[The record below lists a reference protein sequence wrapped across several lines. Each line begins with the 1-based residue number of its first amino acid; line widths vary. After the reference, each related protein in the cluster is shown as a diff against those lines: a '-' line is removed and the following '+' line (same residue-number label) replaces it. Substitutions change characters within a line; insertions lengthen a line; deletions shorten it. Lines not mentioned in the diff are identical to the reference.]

1 MPRRNHSIEEGLSP
15 RLGHILRELEYIIVS
30 EGFLHLK
37 TATLA
42 WRLRCSKRALYSLAP
57 THKKLLELLI
67 SRVLDRTDKYLEKAA
82 TDGPNPRLALTRYM
96 NAIVQASRP
105 ASARF
110 LRDLTA
116 FAPGVRLLQQHQ
128 RRTFDRLEQLIR
140 EGIQAG
146 LFSDIS
152 PKLVTELIAMAAA
165 RLVDPSFQRTLGLTL
180 AESYEELSRLLY
192 HGLLPHQDLG
202 STAVVTESN
211 DASAPA
217 KGSRS
222 RDAGAKG
229 NSTPRHR
236 RVRPTILPPRPPSRA
251 TLLGNR

>member
-1 MPRRNHSIEEGLSP
+1 MPRQNHAIEESLSP

-57 THKKLLELLI
+57 THKKLLEVLI
-67 SRVLDRTDKYLEKAA
+67 ARVLDRTDKYLERAA
-82 TDGPNPRLALTRYM
+82 TDAPNPRVGLTRYM

-128 RRTFDRLEQLIR
+128 ARTFDRLEQLIR

-146 LFSDIS
+146 VFSDIS
-152 PKLVTELIAMAAA
+152 PRLVTELISMAAA
-165 RLVDPSFQRTLGLTL
+165 RLVDPSFQRKLGLTL

-202 STAVVTESN
+202 STEVITESN
-211 DASAPA
+211 GAGASA
-217 KGSRS
+217 KGVRP
-222 RDAGAKG
+222 RDAAAHGK
-229 NSTPRHR
+229 STPHHHR
-236 RVRPTILPPRPPSRA
+236 DQAPILSPQPPSRA
-251 TLLGNR
+251 TRLGNR

>member
-1 MPRRNHSIEEGLSP
+1 MPRRNHAIEESLSP

-30 EGFLHLK
+30 EGFLHLT

-57 THKKLLELLI
+57 THKQLLEVLI
-67 SRVLDRTDKYLEKAA
+67 GRVLDRTDKYLAKAA
-82 TDGPNPRLALTRYM
+82 TDAANPRVGLTRYM

-116 FAPGVRLLQQHQ
+116 FSPGMRLLQQHQ

-146 LFSDIS
+146 VFNDMS
-152 PKLVTELIAMAAA
+152 PKLVTELISMAAA
-165 RLVDPSFQRTLGLTL
+165 RLVDPSFQRKLGLTL

-202 STAVVTESN
+202 LREDATESN
-211 DASAPA
+211 GVDASA
-217 KGSRS
+217 KRLRS
-222 RDAGAKG
+222 GAAATQEKSNRHNRVQPQG
-229 NSTPRHR
+229 LSPRSSS
-236 RVRPTILPPRPPSRA
+236 PSRPA
-251 TLLGNR
+251 

>member
-1 MPRRNHSIEEGLSP
+1 MPRRNHVIDESLSP
-15 RLGHILRELEYIIVS
+15 RLGHILRELEYIVVS

-57 THKKLLELLI
+57 THKQLLQVLI
-67 SRVLDRTDKYLEKAA
+67 ERVLDRTDKYLAKAA
-82 TDGPNPRLALTRYM
+82 TDAANPRLGLTRYM

-116 FAPGVRLLQQHQ
+116 FAPGMRLLAQHQ

-146 LFSDIS
+146 VFNDIS
-152 PKLVTELIAMAAA
+152 PKLVTELISMAAA
-165 RLVDPSFQRTLGLTL
+165 RLVDPSFQHKLGLTL

-202 STAVVTESN
+202 PTDSASESN
-211 DASAPA
+211 GAGASA
-217 KGSRS
+217 KSVRS
-222 RDAGAKG
+222 RDGAARGK
-229 NSTPRHR
+229 SKPQRDH
-236 RVRPTILPPRPPSRA
+236 V
-251 TLLGNR
+251 